1 MGRYLIL
8 MALLLCLP
16 VRGEAWQVLGGGVT
30 TTTDAIEY
38 ESVAGDYVS
47 SDEDTLLV
55 VPKPSGTVS
64 GDTLIAIS
72 TSYLGVIT
80 PPSGWTTEM
89 SLTLGVTVFSKTASE
104 SEPSDYTF
112 TPVGTYTYAN
122 MCIARISG
130 SVSDITVSS
139 ALETSTYDTAVNFP
153 STNITSPGTL
163 ILWAGTRKTS
173 GIDQPTMAS
182 TTRGSLIYN
191 SGSLATATSLW
202 ISVEESPSYGSPITG
217 AVGTLLTATN
227 NKAAF
232 AIVVE

>member
-1 MGRYLIL
+1 M
-8 MALLLCLP
+8 
-16 VRGEAWQVLGGGVT
+16 VGGGVAI
-30 TTTDAIEY
+30 TTDAIEY

-47 SDEDTLLV
+47 SEEDTLLV
-55 VPKPSGTVS
+55 IPKPSGTVS

-72 TSYLGVIT
+72 TSYLSVIT
-80 PPSGWTTEM
+80 PPPGWTTEM

-104 SEPSDYTF
+104 SKPSGYTF
-112 TPVGTYTYAN
+112 TTQTYKYAN

-139 ALETSTYDTAVNFP
+139 ALETLDYNTTVNFP

-173 GIDQPTMAS
+173 AIDQPTMAS
-182 TTRGSLIYN
+182 ITRGSLIYN
-191 SGSLATATSLW
+191 SGSLANATSLW
-202 ISVEESPSYGSPITG
+202 VSVEESPSIGSPITG
-217 AVGTLLTATN
+217 AVGTLSTATN